1 MYVYFFKDINKKKQ
15 MLNRIKVLCSGVYPN
30 TNPCSWTH
38 KDLRL
43 NGVHSAVVMRKR
55 NASRRTKMGGGE
67 QPTAN
72 ALT

>member
-1 MYVYFFKDINKKKQ
+1 
-15 MLNRIKVLCSGVYPN
+15 MLNRIGVLCSGDYPN

-38 KDLRL
+38 KDLGL
-43 NGVHSAVVMRKR
+43 NSVCRAVVMRKR
-55 NASRRTKMGGGE
+55 NASRQTKMGGWE